1 MSKQIKSKAVVS
13 GFLFAALFAFAGS
26 SFAGIA
32 NSKHDLSV
40 NSTGATVKSTAQTE
54 ICVFCHTPHGASTT
68 ANTPLWNHALS
79 ASGTFGVY
87 ANSNSMNAAPTGVTG
102 TDGST
107 SSLCMSCH
115 DGSVAINSQNNASNN
130 GLSNAIGVVA
140 GRVTAGGMLDAANS
154 ATLGTGATA
163 LTNDHPVNFDY
174 TVSVTAD
181 GTAAGGLVATA
192 TVNGAGYG
200 AKLFANTVQC
210 ASCHD
215 VHDSTNGVFLRTT
228 MTGSALCLKCH
239 QK

>member
-1 MSKQIKSKAVVS
+1 MNKQIKSKAVAS

-40 NSTGATVKSTAQTE
+40 NSTGATVKAAVGGQTE

-68 ANTPLWNHALS
+68 ANTPLWNHTMS
-79 ASGTFGVY
+79 AAAGFGVY
-87 ANSNSMNAAPTGVTG
+87 TNTNSMNATATEITG
-102 TDGST
+102 TDGTT

-115 DGSVAINSQNNASNN
+115 DGSIAVSSQNNVSNN
-130 GLSNAIGVVA
+130 GLSNAPAAVA
-140 GRVTAGGMLDAANS
+140 GRVTAGGLLDAANS
-154 ATLGTGATA
+154 ANLGTGATA

-181 GTAAGGLVATA
+181 GTALGGLTATA
-192 TVNGAGYG
+192 SLTGV
-200 AKLFANTVQC
+200 KLFANKVQC

-215 VHDSTNGVFLRTT
+215 VHDSTNSPFLRVT
-228 MTGSALCLKCH
+228 MTGSALCLRCH